1 MPFDMSKIHKII
13 DIINQFIAPHGRIKK
28 DQKEVF

>member
-13 DIINQFIAPHGRIKK
+13 DIINQFIAPHGRIMEEP
-28 DQKEVF
+28 KEVF